1 MVNPNMDQICSI
13 VCGLGEKNSEG
24 WLMPRT
30 TNNKG
35 ASLVAF
41 SLIKV
46 NDARGDGRSLSDIWA
61 SQISFNVTLT
71 RLLVLN
77 NYPKALQ
84 KMLFNSADIHEKQCN
99 AKY

>member
-1 MVNPNMDQICSI
+1 
-13 VCGLGEKNSEG
+13 
-24 WLMPRT
+24 MPRT
-30 TNNKG
+30 TIYKG
-35 ASLVAF
+35 PSLVAF
-41 SLIKV
+41 SLIKSSFESMML
-46 NDARGDGRSLSDIWA
+46 GEMGRRLSDIWA

-77 NYPKALQ
+77 NYRKAFQ